1 MTFLN
6 FFLNEMIRNIIS
18 LFISLISK
26 YIQLNKC
33 TNQKNSNEN
42 LYLGVSYI
50 FVKVNVSNEMN
61 V

>member
-1 MTFLN
+1 MTI

-26 YIQLNKC
+26 YIQFDKC
-33 TNQKNSNEN
+33 TNQENSNEN
-42 LYLGVSYI
+42 PYLGVSYI
-50 FVKVNVSNEMN
+50 FVKINVSNEMN

>member
-1 MTFLN
+1 
-6 FFLNEMIRNIIS
+6 MIRNIIS

-26 YIQLNKC
+26 YIQVDKC
-33 TNQKNSNEN
+33 TNPKKFNEN
-42 LYLGVSYI
+42 PYLGVSYI

>member
-1 MTFLN
+1 
-6 FFLNEMIRNIIS
+6 MIRNIIS

-26 YIQLNKC
+26 YIQLDKC

-42 LYLGVSYI
+42 PYLGVSYI